1 MIAVRLRTPADQ
13 TWIEQLLK
21 ARWGSTTIVRAGATF
36 DAASL
41 PALIAENGSGLATF
55 AVQNGVTE
63 IVTLDAH
70 TSGRGIGSALLER
83 MIELLPALGVRAIRV
98 TTTNDNLDALR
109 FYQRRG
115 FRIAVVRYGVIE
127 AAREDT
133 PTIPALGFYGIP
145 IRDEIELRRDL

>member
-13 TWIEQLLK
+13 QWIEQLLT
-21 ARWGSTTIVRAGATF
+21 ARWGSTTIMRSGAVF

-55 AVQNGVTE
+55 AVQNGVAE

-70 TSGRGIGSALLER
+70 TSGRGIGGALLSR

-115 FRIAVVRYGVIE
+115 FRIVEIRCGAIE
-127 AAREDT
+127 TAREQK
-133 PTIPALGFYGIP
+133 PAIPVVGFHGIP